1 MSILDKPILID
12 CIKMDKGGMSGEG
25 RTCLRH

>member
-1 MSILDKPILID
+1 MSILDKPSLID

-25 RTCLRH
+25 KACICH